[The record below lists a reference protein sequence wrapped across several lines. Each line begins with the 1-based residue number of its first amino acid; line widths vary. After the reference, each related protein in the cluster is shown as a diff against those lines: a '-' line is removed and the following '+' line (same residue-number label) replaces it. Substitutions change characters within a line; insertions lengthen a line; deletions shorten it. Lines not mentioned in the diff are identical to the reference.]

1 MLPRVGR
8 FATVLIL
15 ALACVAG
22 PGNGRAD
29 PKADA
34 QRERIATLIQ
44 QLGHKE
50 FARREAASKELDA
63 IGEPALDALRTAAAD
78 ADAEVSRRARL
89 VVKSVTARADLEKLR
104 GTWYTVSTSYQGA
117 TTGLD
122 KRDTIT
128 YDGTK
133 YTQSRAGRVFDEGTI
148 EIVDAAGR
156 PKQID
161 YTVTDGLNKGLHA
174 RSIYTVDGDDHKICS
189 VQGDRPAEFSGA
201 AGFYRV
207 MRRARPEDLRPP
219 EVRFESTVFSTD
231 LVLAE
236 SKAPVHRVSIK
247 CRPADG
253 EAGVL
258 TLDPTPLKFDAVG
271 DPLPAGKLAPAVA
284 VEFTLKLVKDEKS
297 RQLYELRGPKVT
309 SRLSLL
315 ATAGD
320 ASPGEGRLLVHDK
333 AGDVRTV
340 IEFLAPRQQERLTE
354 PCHPGCFPAGTAVR
368 VPAGTTP
375 IEKLRAGDPV
385 ITLDADGKPVSV
397 KIAGVFKT
405 TNRLIELR
413 VEGGT
418 LLTTETQ
425 PISLEAGGFRAAG
438 ELKTGDRIY
447 RWVDGRKK
455 AAVVRAVTAPV
466 EEAYVFNLIL
476 GEPRAF
482 VAGDFVVRSKPP
494 ADPVRP

>member
-8 FATVLIL
+8 FGTVLVL

-22 PGNGRAD
+22 PGNGRAE
-29 PKADA
+29 PKADP
-34 QRERIATLIQ
+34 ERLAALVR

-63 IGEPALDALRTAAAD
+63 IGEPALDALRKAAAD
-78 ADAEVSRRARL
+78 ADAEVSRRAKL
-89 VVKSVTARADLEKLR
+89 VVKSVAARTDLEKLR
-104 GTWYTVSTSYQGA
+104 GTWYTVSVNYQGV

-133 YTQSRAGRVFDEGTI
+133 YKQSRAGRVFDEGTI
-148 EIVDAAGR
+148 EIIDAAAR

-161 YTVTDGLNKGLHA
+161 YTVTDGQNKGLHA
-174 RSIYTVDGDDHKICS
+174 RSVYTVDGDEHKICS
-189 VQGDRPAEFSGA
+189 VQGDRPTEFSGA

-207 MRRARPEDLRPP
+207 MRRATAEDLRPP
-219 EVRFESTVFSTD
+219 EVKFASAGFSTD

-236 SKAPVHRVSIK
+236 TKAPVHRVSIK
-247 CRPADG
+247 CRLADG

-271 DPLPAGKLAPAVA
+271 DPLPAGKLTPAVA

-297 RQLYELRGPKVT
+297 RQLYELRGPQVT

-315 ATAGD
+315 AHAGD

-368 VPAGTTP
+368 VPGGTTP

-385 ITLDADGKPVSV
+385 ITLDADGKPVPV
-397 KIAGVFKT
+397 KVAGVFKT

-425 PISLEAGGFRAAG
+425 PISLEAGGFRAAA
-438 ELKTGDRIY
+438 ELKKGDRVV
-447 RWVDGRKK
+447 RWVDGRKQVV
-455 AAVVRAVTAPV
+455 AVRSVSAPV

-476 GEPRAF
+476 GDPTAF
-482 VAGDFVVRSKPP
+482 IAGDFVVRSKPP